1 MLQNTSKT
9 LGFQK
14 IMVYKT
20 PPGGGKP
27 YLARGLCGISSK
39 GLKNEFETAVVHE
52 PSVLEQL
59 KFYCIYNFTIQ
70 ATKPWN
76 KKPVFFFRRKNA
88 GSCHVQF

>member
-27 YLARGLCGISSK
+27 YLARGL
-39 GLKNEFETAVVHE
+39 LTLTNEFSYPLRRSIFIWTN
-52 PSVLEQL
+52 QTIL
-59 KFYCIYNFTIQ
+59 KSLR
-70 ATKPWN
+70 
-76 KKPVFFFRRKNA
+76 FFRIFTFIVLDILDIFYQNITA
-88 GSCHVQF
+88 LTNG